1 MFWIFQTLLKKQL
14 QQKRTQAFKHHT
26 LINIWEN
33 NNVFL
38 TKLKKRIVKNEER
51 VKSSGKFF
59 ACLFLF
65 FWKLKPWDRSGSED
79 SPNTL
84 LDKVP

>member
-1 MFWIFQTLLKKQL
+1 MFWIFQTLFKKQL
-14 QQKRTQAFKHHT
+14 QQKQTQAFKHNT

-33 NNVFL
+33 NNVL
-38 TKLKKRIVKNEER
+38 TKLKKRILKKEKTFKILSKVFGL
-51 VKSSGKFF
+51 VVFV
-59 ACLFLF
+59 